1 MHWRLPAASGIR
13 TSFAHLLEVKCN
25 SQAQAGCAAPPGENH
40 VGEKADDSLL
50 ARCRE
55 GDQQA
60 AAELFRRY
68 ADRLI
73 ALARS
78 RLSARL
84 ARRLDPEDAV
94 HSAYRSFFADV
105 REGRYHVEQ
114 GGD

>member
-1 MHWRLPAASGIR
+1 M
-13 TSFAHLLEVKCN
+13 
-25 SQAQAGCAAPPGENH
+25 GENH
-40 VGEKADDSLL
+40 VGEKTDDSLL
-50 ARCRE
+50 ARCRN

-84 ARRLDPEDAV
+84 ARAP
-94 HSAYRSFFADV
+94 
-105 REGRYHVEQ
+105 
-114 GGD
+114 